1 MSLEWRKLIEEIA
14 SCRKCDLYKYRK
26 NPVPGEGRLDA
37 DIMFVGEAPG
47 AQEDEMGRPFVGAAG
62 KLLTELIESIGLKR
76 EDVYITNVIK
86 CRPPNNRDPTDKEIE
101 ACSPYLIRQ
110 IQLIKPKI
118 IVALGRHAGRFL
130 FNNAGLKWRNM
141 MVMHGRVYDV
151 ELFGV
156 KTKLLA
162 TYHPAAALYYPKLRP
177 KLEEDFQLLKKLYE
191 EIVKGAEKSVKR
203 TLLDFMSGD
212 K

>member
-1 MSLEWRKLIEEIA
+1 MLSSDWDELIKEIMSCK
-14 SCRKCDLYKYRK
+14 KCDLYKYRK

-37 DIMFVGEAPG
+37 DIMFIGEAPG
-47 AQEDEMGRPFVGAAG
+47 AQEDERGRPFVGAAG

-76 EDVYITNVIK
+76 EEVYITNVVK
-86 CRPPNNRDPTDKEIE
+86 CRPPNNRDPTEEEIE

-118 IVALGRHAGRFL
+118 IIALGRHAGRFL
-130 FNNAGLKWRNM
+130 FTNAGLKWRNM
-141 MVMHGRVYDV
+141 TVMHGKVYDA

-177 KLEEDFQLLKKLYE
+177 ELEKDFTTIKKLYE
-191 EIVKGAEKSVKR
+191 EVVKGGQKKSRR
-203 TLLDFMSGD
+203 TLLDYLNG
-212 K
+212 

>member
-1 MSLEWRKLIEEIA
+1 MLSSDWDELIKEIMSCK
-14 SCRKCDLYKYRK
+14 KCDLYKYRK

-37 DIMFVGEAPG
+37 DIMFIGEAPG
-47 AQEDEMGRPFVGAAG
+47 AQEDEQGRPFVGAAG

-76 EDVYITNVIK
+76 EEVYITNVVK
-86 CRPPNNRDPTDKEIE
+86 CRPPNNRDPTEEEIE

-118 IVALGRHAGRFL
+118 IIALGRHAGRFL
-130 FNNAGLKWRNM
+130 FTNAGLKWRNM
-141 MVMHGRVYDV
+141 TVMHGKVYDA

-177 KLEEDFQLLKKLYE
+177 ELEKDFTTIKKLYE
-191 EIVKGAEKSVKR
+191 EVVKGGQKKSRR
-203 TLLDFMSGD
+203 TLLDYLNG
-212 K
+212 